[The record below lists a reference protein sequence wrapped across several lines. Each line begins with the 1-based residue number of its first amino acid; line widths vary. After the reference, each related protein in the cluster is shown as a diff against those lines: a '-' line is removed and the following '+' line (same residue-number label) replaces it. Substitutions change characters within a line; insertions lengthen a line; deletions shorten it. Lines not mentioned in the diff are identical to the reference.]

1 MSWNNTNKEYI
12 ATSQTEREER
22 LINKW
27 NELTGGNITID
38 NYAGTG
44 LQAVFYTFLQ
54 ALGSLEGDV
63 VALQSNISNALKDLN
78 QQVLRPP
85 VVLDRCRDL
94 IKQLELDVAVFDTNF
109 SKLATAPAGYYL
121 VSKGAVNNLVALEE
135 LFKKTVVAG
144 IKTYGATAL
153 NTTLSNGEP
162 ITYNYTVGELLPN
175 VKIKIKFA
183 RLNQTELFET
193 FAVNIKQTL
202 AEKYFINFTVAN
214 DINPFEILEF
224 IKPLTTACGYA
235 EVFYSLDGGTTF
247 IEGYYS
253 IPYDKY
259 LSIAISD
266 IIIEE
271 L

>member
-1 MSWNNTNKEYI
+1 MTWDNTNKEYI
-12 ATSQTEREER
+12 ATSQTEREAR
-22 LINKW
+22 LIDLW
-27 NELTGGNITID
+27 NTYTGADITLD
-38 NYAGTG
+38 NYSGSG
-44 LQAVFYTFLQ
+44 LQGAFFTFIQ
-54 ALGSLEGDV
+54 ALGSLENDV

-78 QQVLRPP
+78 QKVLRPP

-94 IKQLELDVAVFDTNF
+94 IKQLELDVAIFDNNF
-109 SKLATAPAGYYL
+109 IKLSSEPRGYYL
-121 VSKGAVNNLVALEE
+121 VSKGAIPNDKTDALDE

-144 IKTYGATAL
+144 IKTFGTTAL
-153 NTTLSNGEP
+153 NT
-162 ITYNYTVGELLPN
+162 
-175 VKIKIKFA
+175 
-183 RLNQTELFET
+183 
-193 FAVNIKQTL
+193 
-202 AEKYFINFTVAN
+202 
-214 DINPFEILEF
+214 ILEF

-259 LSIAISD
+259 ISVAISD